1 MNEFRQ
7 SGRAGPPPQ
16 PPNTSEESD
25 YAIEREIREALRQQA
40 LEPFGE

>member
-7 SGRAGPPPQ
+7 SGKAGPPPQ
-16 PPNTSEESD
+16 PPNTLEGSD
-25 YAIEREIREALRQQA
+25 YALEREIREALGQQA